1 MKKILELSFLLSFF
15 SLFMMGCASNWAK
28 NDGSVATDGDIKAMF
43 EAHEY
48 VSEYNYFYTADY
60 RYKSPYAIV
69 GIKKDYELVKDSSGL
84 SWTNWQQFEPR
95 REKLKELVEAVN
107 AATTNYSSTIGYI
120 IYAPDGE
127 DQKGIIYTKQVGTDG
142 PEIQFKDGNLIVVKP
157 RTHASS
163 WSVSWGR
170 TPK

>member
-1 MKKILELSFLLSFF
+1 MKRLLSIFILSLF
-15 SLFMMGCASNWAK
+15 SLFMLSCASNSAK
-28 NDGSVATDGDIKAMF
+28 NNGRAAANDDIKAMF

-48 VSEYNYFYTADY
+48 VPEYNYFYTADY

-107 AATTNYSSTIGYI
+107 AATTAYSSTSGFI
-120 IYAPDGE
+120 IYAPGGE
-127 DQKGIIYTKQVGTDG
+127 DQKGIMYAKQVEPDI
-142 PEIQFKDGNLIVVKP
+142 PEIRFKDRNLIVVKP
-157 RTHASS
+157 RKYLLSS
-163 WSVSWGR
+163 GA
-170 TPK
+170 P